1 MGREDLA
8 VRLEHADDH
17 EDLELA
23 VQGDGVPL
31 LRGGEP
37 GLEAAVRQDLVRAR
51 DELRRA
57 GHVAEERGH
66 RNAAV
71 LDLRVAEVADR
82 ALVAEAPEVAVG
94 EAERVPE
101 AHRLAERVRV
111 RHGERLEL
119 RLRVERRRRLRRDGR
134 DVRRGAGEREG
145 GDDLLPARGF
155 LR

>member
-1 MGREDLA
+1 MLESYGEILAPHYTKGREDLA

-17 EDLELA
+17 KDLELA
-23 VQGDGVPL
+23 VEGDGVPL

-37 GLEAAVRQDLVRAR
+37 GLEAAVREDLVRTR

-82 ALVAEAPEVAVG
+82 ALVAEAPEVRVQG
-94 EAERVPE
+94 AEGVPE
-101 AHRLAERVRV
+101 A
-111 RHGERLEL
+111 
-119 RLRVERRRRLRRDGR
+119 DG
-134 DVRRGAGEREG
+134 
-145 GDDLLPARGF
+145 
-155 LR
+155 